1 MWGLLSQAMPRS
13 GGDYVFNSRIL
24 HPVIGFAANF
34 SVTMWYVLIIALLG
48 SLIPSFGI
56 SAALSTIGAATGND
70 SLIQMATTVTGK
82 EWQFGVG
89 AITLI
94 VVAAW
99 MTLSLRTAM
108 RLFAIAFGLSM
119 IGVVI
124 AFVLT
129 LVNGRE
135 AFMAAVTANG
145 GDYNQ
150 IIADAKAAG
159 YVGYGS
165 GIDWVATLGA
175 TPLAFAALGYGI
187 ATPYAAGEVRG
198 AKNVMTRSLL
208 LAILLAGVVVALVLG
223 LAAKTFGE
231 EWLGAANYLGLN
243 APDKYPFA
251 SSPFYFFFVAMLTT
265 SVPLIVL
272 LGASFVLATAVP
284 MIPTFLI
291 ATRAL
296 FAWSFDR
303 IIPDKV
309 SEVSDR
315 THSPVWANLTVLAI
329 TLIFLTV
336 IVYGPAEFYTLL
348 YTGGAAEIIT
358 FIVLAVAATIF
369 PYRRRDLWEN
379 SPANRRLAGVPV
391 ISIVGVLSIGVYG
404 IFEYSLWTNPTL
416 GANSTPGL
424 VATIVLA
431 AIPFVLYAI
440 SYMWNRRRGV
450 DLNMVFTSLPPE

>member
-1 MWGLLSQAMPRS
+1 M
-13 GGDYVFNSRIL
+13 
-24 HPVIGFAANF
+24 
-34 SVTMWYVLIIALLG
+34 
-48 SLIPSFGI
+48 
-56 SAALSTIGAATGND
+56 
-70 SLIQMATTVTGK
+70 
-82 EWQFGVG
+82 
-89 AITLI
+89 
-94 VVAAW
+94 
-99 MTLSLRTAM
+99 
-108 RLFAIAFGLSM
+108 
-119 IGVVI
+119 
-124 AFVLT
+124 
-129 LVNGRE
+129 
-135 AFMAAVTANG
+135 
-145 GDYNQ
+145 
-150 IIADAKAAG
+150 
-159 YVGYGS
+159 
-165 GIDWVATLGA
+165 
-175 TPLAFAALGYGI
+175 
-187 ATPYAAGEVRG
+187 
-198 AKNVMTRSLL
+198 
-208 LAILLAGVVVALVLG
+208 AILLAGVVVAIVLG

-272 LGASFVLATAVP
+272 LGVSFVIATMVP

-329 TLIFLTV
+329 ALIFLTV

-348 YTGGAAEIIT
+348 YTGGAAEILT

-369 PYRRRDLWEN
+369 PFRRRDLWEN
-379 SPANRRLAGVPV
+379 SPANRTIAGLPV

-431 AIPFVLYAI
+431 AVPFVLYAI
-440 SYMWNRRRGV
+440 SYAWNKRRGV